1 MSSDTTFTATGPGV
15 VGYLT
20 AGLNLGHGA
29 RIQGTSGGVIGECL
43 GTNGSGV
50 LGQGAGIEPG
60 VAGIGAATGPGVVG
74 IGGGGPSNALPP
86 TTDAVGVFGQGGAGN
101 ADGVL
106 GQGSGGSSGVAGFG
120 AATGTG
126 VVGMGGTGA
135 PGVRGIGG
143 GGNNTSPPAGNCVGV
158 YGQGGADNSNGV
170 QGVGSGNSAG
180 VAGFGGP
187 NAGMGVLA
195 QGGANGGVAIQA
207 EGTVAHIRMILSVS
221 VGTGNPNTAKI
232 PGEPGDL
239 LAVSKPP
246 NPTLLDDTVASLWFN
261 AGGATPWKQLF

>member
-1 MSSDTTFTATGPGV
+1 MTETQTEFFATGGAPAGFFCDGTGYDIGASISGTDIGVSGACVGTAGTGV
-15 VGYLT
+15 V
-20 AGLNLGHGA
+20 
-29 RIQGTSGGVIGECL
+29 
-43 GTNGSGV
+43 
-50 LGQGAGIEPG
+50 GQGAGAGAG
-60 VAGIGAATGPGVVG
+60 VLGV
-74 IGGGGPSNALPP
+74 GGGGPTDANPP
-86 TTDAVGVFGQGGAGN
+86 INNAVGVYGQGGADN
-101 ADGVL
+101 ADGVF
-106 GQGSGGSSGVAGFG
+106 GRGSGGNSGVAGFG

-126 VVGMGGTGA
+126 VFGMGGTGA
-135 PGVRGIGG
+135 AGVRGIGG
-143 GGNNTSPPAGNCVGV
+143 GGPNTSPPAGNCVGV
-158 YGQGGADNSNGV
+158 YGQGGASNSNGV

-207 EGTVAHIRMILSVS
+207 EGTVAHLRMILSVS
-221 VGTGNPNTAKI
+221 VGAGNPNTAKI

-239 LAVSKPP
+239 LAVSKQP